1 MKSFI
6 KDIIIALLIVGA
18 LAMVIKPTIVKESSM
33 EPTLYENNY
42 LLINKM
48 EYKFKDHPDPGDII
62 VFNSDLE
69 NEETGKKKLLIKRVI
84 GVEGDVITIEGG
96 NVYRNG
102 QLLNED
108 YLYMPG
114 STIEDESMEINGF
127 EIPQDRVFVMGDH
140 REVSMDSRSPS
151 VGTVSESDI
160 MGKAF
165 VRLYPFDEIRL
176 F

>member
-1 MKSFI
+1 
-6 KDIIIALLIVGA
+6 
-18 LAMVIKPTIVKESSM
+18 
-33 EPTLYENNY
+33 
-42 LLINKM
+42 
-48 EYKFKDHPDPGDII
+48 
-62 VFNSDLE
+62 
-69 NEETGKKKLLIKRVI
+69 
-84 GVEGDVITIEGG
+84 
-96 NVYRNG
+96 
-102 QLLNED
+102 
-108 YLYMPG
+108 MPG